1 MAGLTSEGLV
11 IKTLPEIKTS
21 LENKLKARYGSTFNV
36 GTNTPEGVMIGIFSD
51 ELSDAW
57 EGFQGA
63 YDASYP
69 KSATSL
75 NLDNVSDRV
84 NIRRIAASK
93 SYTTLEFT
101 GTVGSV
107 IPQDS
112 VVTVET
118 TNERFAVVESLT
130 LSSTQFS
137 EVILN
142 VTAVAD
148 STNYS
153 VTIDGELVTINS
165 GIGAT
170 ATTILTALQEEIN
183 TSVSGVDSTLPT
195 TTTLLVNVVQNNSV
209 LPLTVGAG
217 LGVVSVSDIVTAEA
231 VSDGVVL
238 APTGSLNTLLVPIG
252 GVVSVI
258 NKESTVE
265 GRLQETDEELRVRRY
280 ESVGATSTSTYS
292 AVLSKVANIEG
303 VEFAFVIANSS
314 ASVDSEGV
322 PSKAFEVV
330 VLGGNE
336 DVIAQTIFDNA
347 PIAIESFGAIT
358 KVVADTEGNPQ
369 TIKFSRPTNV
379 YIHVNC
385 TYKDYTEEFVSPT
398 NTTSIRNAIVEYGNS
413 LPTGKD
419 VIPARFFGSIYAAST
434 GVGEVNITVAK
445 SYDGITPITPYSS
458 DVLVVNKRELPIFRT
473 NQTTVTKI

>member
-1 MAGLTSEGLV
+1 MAGLTSGGLV
-11 IKTLPEIKTS
+11 IKTLPEIRTA
-21 LENKLKARYGSTFNV
+21 LENKLKARYGSTFSV
-36 GTNTPEGVMIGIFSD
+36 DTNTPEGVIIGVFAD

-57 EGFQGA
+57 EGLQGT

-69 KSATSL
+69 KSASSL
-75 NLDNVSDRV
+75 NLDNVCDRV

-93 SYTTLEFT
+93 SYSPVEFKGVVGAT
-101 GTVGSV
+101 IPEGT
-107 IPQDS
+107 III
-112 VVTVET
+112 VES
-118 TNERFAVVESLT
+118 TNERFAVVENLI

-137 EVILN
+137 EVTLN
-142 VTAVAD
+142 VTSVSD

-153 VTIDGELVTINS
+153 ITIDGATISINS
-165 GIGAT
+165 GVGAT
-170 ATTILTALQEEIN
+170 ATTILAALQNAIN
-183 TSVSGVDSTLPT
+183 TTIAGVTSSLPT
-195 TTTLLVNVVQNNSV
+195 TTTLLIDVVQSNSV
-209 LPLTVGAG
+209 LPLVVGAG
-217 LGVVSVSDIVTAEA
+217 LGVTSISDIVTAEA
-231 VSDGVVL
+231 VNDGVIS
-238 APTGSLNTLLVPIG
+238 APTGSLNTLLVPLG
-252 GVVSVI
+252 GVVSVV
-258 NKESTVE
+258 NKESAVE
-265 GRLQETDEELRVRRY
+265 GRLQETDEALRIRRY

-292 AVLSKVANIEG
+292 ALLSKVSNIEG
-303 VEFAFVIANSS
+303 VEFSFVIANSY
-314 ASVDSEGV
+314 ASVDSDGV

-347 PIAIESFGAIT
+347 PIAIESFGAIS
-358 KVVADTEGNPQ
+358 KVVLDTEGNPQ

-398 NTTSIRNAIVEYGNS
+398 NTTSIRNAIVGYGNS

-419 VIPARFFGSIYAAST
+419 IIPSRFFGSIYSASA

-445 SYDGITPITPYSS
+445 SYDGITPITPFSS
-458 DVLVVNKRELPIFRT
+458 DILSVSKRELPIFRT